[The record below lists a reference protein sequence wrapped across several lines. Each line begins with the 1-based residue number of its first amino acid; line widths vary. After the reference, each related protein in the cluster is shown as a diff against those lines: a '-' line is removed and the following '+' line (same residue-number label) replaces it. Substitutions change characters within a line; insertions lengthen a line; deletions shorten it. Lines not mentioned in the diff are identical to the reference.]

1 MIWLILLAIAYFF
14 YAAVFILDKY
24 ILSRPMPDA
33 MVYTFWVS
41 FLGICILVLIP
52 IFGFSLPIKT
62 EVFWSLMAGFAQVG
76 GLILFYHALNK
87 SELTRLVPFVGAIS
101 AVFILII
108 NSITIHEFLGGRQII
123 AFTLLVLG
131 SLVIGLQKREFFG
144 NGVLAPAIISS
155 FLFAVFWVITKYLFL
170 GTDFVSGLIWVRAGV
185 AIVALLLLLFRKS
198 RQAIF
203 SKTREMRPKTTGFF
217 MLGRLLNIAGSLFFY
232 GAVFLGSVTLAN
244 ALQGLQYVF
253 VLILALLL
261 FKRIPGLKEQF
272 GKEFLM
278 QKIFAVALICVGL
291 FILVI

>member
-1 MIWLILLAIAYFF
+1 
-14 YAAVFILDKY
+14 
-24 ILSRPMPDA
+24 
-33 MVYTFWVS
+33 
-41 FLGICILVLIP
+41 
-52 IFGFSLPIKT
+52 
-62 EVFWSLMAGFAQVG
+62 
-76 GLILFYHALNK
+76 
-87 SELTRLVPFVGAIS
+87 VGAIS